1 MTEVASVI
9 EQYSKI
15 DNEVERAVKIK
26 DEANKFFKDEKYD
39 IAIELYSKAIELDPQ
54 QPTYYGNRSI
64 AYLRRELFGSALNDA
79 NEAIRLDP
87 AYVKAYF
94 RRASANMALG
104 KFKLALKDYDAVRK
118 FRPNDADAK
127 KKYEECSKVVKR
139 IAFEKAIACDYN
151 EKKLIDSIK
160 PEDYPVEESYSGP
173 RLDGDISPEFMKDLV
188 AHFKAEKKLHIR
200 YAYKILLAVFNI
212 LKSQESLV
220 HITVPDK
227 QKFTICGDV
236 HGQFYDLCNIFSLNG
251 VPSEENPYLF
261 NGDFVDRGSFS
272 VEVIFTL
279 LGYKLLYPN
288 YLFLARGNHESDT
301 MNKMYGFEGEVK
313 AKYNAKMSEFF
324 TELFNQLPLVHVI
337 NRKIFCCHGGLF
349 PDENVTLEQIA
360 KINRVRQPPE
370 DGPMCGLLWS
380 DPQEENGI
388 GLSKRGAGIQ
398 WGPDISKKFLEHN
411 DLLYIVRSHEVKP
424 QGYEKHHD
432 GLVWTIF
439 SAPNYCD
446 QIGNLGAFINITGD
460 NLYPPKITTFEAV
473 PHPPAKPMMYGSSFL
488 NFLS

>member
-1 MTEVASVI
+1 MVDISAI
-9 EQYSKI
+9 IDQYSNI

-26 DEANKFFKDEKYD
+26 DEANKFFNSEKYD

-54 QPTYYGNRSI
+54 QPAYFGNRSF
-64 AYLRRELFGSALNDA
+64 AYLRRELFGLALNDA
-79 NEAIRLDP
+79 NTAIELDP
-87 AYVKAYF
+87 AYIKAYY
-94 RRASANMALG
+94 RRASAKMALG
-104 KFKLALKDYDAVRK
+104 KFKFALKDYESVCK
-118 FRPNDADAK
+118 FRPNDIDAK
-127 KKYEECSKVVKR
+127 KKFEECRKIVKR
-139 IAFEKAIACDYN
+139 IAFEKAIACDHDD
-151 EKKLIDSIK
+151 KKLIDSIN
-160 PEDYPVEESYSGP
+160 PDEFAVEENYKGP
-173 RLDGDISPEFMKDLV
+173 RLDGDITPEFMKDCIE
-188 AHFKAEKKLHIR
+188 AFKKEQKLHIK
-200 YAYKILLAVFNI
+200 YAYKILLGVYQF
-212 LKSQESLV
+212 LKAQDSLV

-227 QKFTICGDV
+227 KKFTICGDI
-236 HGQFYDLCNIFSLNG
+236 HGQFYDLCNIFEING
-251 VPSEENPYLF
+251 LPSEENPYLF

-288 YLFLARGNHESDT
+288 HLYMARGNHESDT

-313 AKYNAKMSEFF
+313 AKYNVKMSEFF

-349 PDENVTLEQIA
+349 PDTNVTLEQLA

-380 DPQEENGI
+380 DPQDDDGI
-388 GLSKRGAGIQ
+388 GLSKRGAGCQ
-398 WGPDISKKFLEHN
+398 WGPDITKAFLEKN

-424 QGYEKHHD
+424 EGYERHHD
-432 GLVWTIF
+432 GQVWTIF

-446 QIGNLGAFINITGD
+446 QIGNLGAFITIKGD
-460 NLYPPKITTFEAV
+460 NLYPPKITTFKEV
-473 PHPPAKPMMYGSSFL
+473 PHPPSRPMMYGSSFL